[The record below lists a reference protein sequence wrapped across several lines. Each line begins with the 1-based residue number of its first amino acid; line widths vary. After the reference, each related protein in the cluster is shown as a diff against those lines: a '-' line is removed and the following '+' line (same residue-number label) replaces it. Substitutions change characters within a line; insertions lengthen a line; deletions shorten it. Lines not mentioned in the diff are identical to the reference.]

1 MPTPARSV
9 RWLVP
14 VVLLIAWLGI
24 GGGLGPYA
32 GKLGEVATNDQAAFL
47 PQNAESTQVIDA
59 QKAFQ
64 QNETLPVILVW
75 TSAEK
80 DTPVDDGQR
89 EAATGALASL
99 AGSDGV
105 VGTPSPAL
113 PSKDGLALQGIVQL
127 SPDLGDEL
135 PAVLEEVDKAG
146 ASVSGTTVQL
156 AGPAASQADLSDA
169 FAGIDGL
176 LLGVALI
183 TVLVILLLVYRSVL
197 LPFVI
202 ILGAVFALGLSCA
215 IVYVLADHDIVRVDG
230 QVQGILSILVIGAAT
245 DYALLLTA
253 RFREELAVHGDRF
266 AAMRVALRESFG
278 PITASAATVAAGL
291 LALLLS
297 DLTNNRALG
306 PVGAIGIVCSVLS
319 ALTFLPAALVL
330 LGRTAYWPAK
340 PKPADDK
347 VTGGHGIWHK
357 VAALVDRAPRRVW
370 AITLAALIACA
381 AFAPTLTSKGVP
393 LDEIF
398 VNDAPSVAAQQTL
411 SEHFPGGSGNPAVII
426 ASSDRLPEVTGAA
439 ERDRRGRLRR
449 TGERERPAGRRTLV
463 VDGKVRIDATL
474 EDAADSDG
482 AKETVAA
489 LRTAVHAVPG
499 SDALVGGY
507 TAQQYDTQRTAEDD
521 RTLIVPVVLAIIL
534 VILVFLLRSL
544 LMPVLLVAT
553 VALNFLATLGIS
565 SLVFTHVFG
574 FSGTDSSVPLYGFVF
589 LVALGVDYN
598 IFLMSRVR
606 EESLRHGTREGILR
620 GLTTTGGVIT
630 SAGVVLAATFAALGV
645 IPLAFL
651 LQIAFIVAFGVLLDT
666 LVVRS
671 LLVPALVRD
680 IGAEGVVAGGA
691 EPREVLR
698 TREEV
703 SRAPQCVPGR
713 PARVPVGGE
722 RPDHEDVQGDD
733 DHRPEGRVRQEEE
746 VREEVQGGED
756 DAGHP
761 RPARPLEH
769 SRPGDGDTDAEHQV
783 DPAPAGE
790 ADPVDVLADIAVDV
804 PVGQGRDALQGRD
817 DALAEHQDP
826 GEEHAAGHPEAVRV
840 GRGSAPDRTVAALPR
855 RLALTWPRPG
865 PCPKPAGPAGSVG
878 SAARDGSGAR
888 EGSSLIRTSPAA
900 DPPAPS
906 PACRPPRRPRPRCRR
921 RPARPSRGGR
931 RHGRWRGPRSSAR
944 GRPDRWPRR

>member
-1 MPTPARSV
+1 MSTPARSI
-9 RWLVP
+9 RWLIP

-64 QNETLPVILVW
+64 QNETLPAIVVW

-80 DTPVDDGQR
+80 DAPVSDEQR

-105 VGTPSPAL
+105 VGAPSPAL

-127 SPDLGDEL
+127 SPGLGDEL
-135 PAVLEEVDKAG
+135 PTVLERIDEAG
-146 ASVSGTTVQL
+146 ASVPGTTVQL

-202 ILGAVFALGLSCA
+202 ILGAVFALALSCA

-266 AAMRVALRESFG
+266 AAMRIALRESFG

-330 LGRTAYWPAK
+330 LGRKAYWPAK

-347 VTGGHGIWHK
+347 VSGGHGIWHK
-357 VAALVDRAPRRVW
+357 VAALVDRAPRKVW

-398 VNDAPSVAAQQTL
+398 VNDAPSVAAQETL

-426 ASSDRLPEVTGAA
+426 AAADRLPQVTEAA
-439 ERDRRGRLRR
+439 ERTEGVASVAPVSASGRPG
-449 TGERERPAGRRTLV
+449 GEPLV

-474 EDAADSDG
+474 EDAADSDS
-482 AKETVAA
+482 AKEAVAS

-521 RTLIVPVVLAIIL
+521 RMLIVPVVLAIIL

-565 SLVFTHVFG
+565 SLVFTRVFG

-680 IGAEGVVAGGA
+680 IGPKAWWPGALSRETPHGVSG
-691 EPREVLR
+691 
-698 TREEV
+698 
-703 SRAPQCVPGR
+703 
-713 PARVPVGGE
+713 
-722 RPDHEDVQGDD
+722 
-733 DHRPEGRVRQEEE
+733 
-746 VREEVQGGED
+746 
-756 DAGHP
+756 
-761 RPARPLEH
+761 
-769 SRPGDGDTDAEHQV
+769 
-783 DPAPAGE
+783 
-790 ADPVDVLADIAVDV
+790 
-804 PVGQGRDALQGRD
+804 
-817 DALAEHQDP
+817 
-826 GEEHAAGHPEAVRV
+826 
-840 GRGSAPDRTVAALPR
+840 
-855 RLALTWPRPG
+855 
-865 PCPKPAGPAGSVG
+865 
-878 SAARDGSGAR
+878 GSG
-888 EGSSLIRTSPAA
+888 
-900 DPPAPS
+900 
-906 PACRPPRRPRPRCRR
+906 
-921 RPARPSRGGR
+921 
-931 RHGRWRGPRSSAR
+931 
-944 GRPDRWPRR
+944 PDKA

>member
-1 MPTPARSV
+1 MSTPARSI
-9 RWLVP
+9 RWLIP
-14 VVLLIAWLGI
+14 VVLLIAWLGV

-64 QNETLPVILVW
+64 QNETLPAIVVW
-75 TSAEK
+75 MSAEK
-80 DTPVDDGQR
+80 DAPVSDEQR

-105 VGTPSPAL
+105 VGAPSPAL
-113 PSKDGLALQGIVQL
+113 PSDDGLALQGIVQL
-127 SPDLGDEL
+127 SPALGDEL
-135 PAVLEEVDKAG
+135 PTALERIQEAG
-146 ASVSGTTVQL
+146 ASVPGTAVQL

-202 ILGAVFALGLSCA
+202 ILGAVFALSLSCA

-253 RFREELAVHGDRF
+253 RFREELAVRGDRF
-266 AAMRVALRESFG
+266 AAMRIALRESFG

-330 LGRTAYWPAK
+330 LGRKAYWPAK
-340 PKPADDK
+340 PKPADDRLS
-347 VTGGHGIWHK
+347 GGHGIWHR
-357 VAALVDRAPRRVW
+357 VAALVDRAPRKVW

-398 VNDAPSVAAQQTL
+398 VNDAPSVAAQETL
-411 SEHFPGGSGNPAVII
+411 SEHFPGGSGNPVVII
-426 ASSDRLPEVTGAA
+426 SSADRLAEVSEA
-439 ERDRRGRLRR
+439 
-449 TGERERPAGRRTLV
+449 AGRTDGVASVAPVSASGRPGGEPLV
-463 VDGKVRIDATL
+463 VDGKVRVDATL
-474 EDAADSDG
+474 KDAADSDG

-521 RTLIVPVVLAIIL
+521 RMLIVPVVLAIIL

-680 IGAEGVVAGGA
+680 IGPKAWWPGALSREG
-691 EPREVLR
+691 
-698 TREEV
+698 EE
-703 SRAPQCVPGR
+703 
-713 PARVPVGGE
+713 
-722 RPDHEDVQGDD
+722 
-733 DHRPEGRVRQEEE
+733 
-746 VREEVQGGED
+746 GED
-756 DAGHP
+756 GQRGTAAEAG
-761 RPARPLEH
+761 
-769 SRPGDGDTDAEHQV
+769 
-783 DPAPAGE
+783 
-790 ADPVDVLADIAVDV
+790 
-804 PVGQGRDALQGRD
+804 
-817 DALAEHQDP
+817 
-826 GEEHAAGHPEAVRV
+826 
-840 GRGSAPDRTVAALPR
+840 
-855 RLALTWPRPG
+855 
-865 PCPKPAGPAGSVG
+865 AGS
-878 SAARDGSGAR
+878 R
-888 EGSSLIRTSPAA
+888 
-900 DPPAPS
+900 
-906 PACRPPRRPRPRCRR
+906 
-921 RPARPSRGGR
+921 
-931 RHGRWRGPRSSAR
+931 
-944 GRPDRWPRR
+944 